1 MGSCVFMYIHMYIM
15 IACVHRCENVYIYMH
30 VVHSDLCVL
39 TFSDCKHEI
48 RRCLLLARKAMTN
61 LDSILK
67 SKDIISLC

>member
-15 IACVHRCENVYIYMH
+15 TACVHRCENVYIYMH